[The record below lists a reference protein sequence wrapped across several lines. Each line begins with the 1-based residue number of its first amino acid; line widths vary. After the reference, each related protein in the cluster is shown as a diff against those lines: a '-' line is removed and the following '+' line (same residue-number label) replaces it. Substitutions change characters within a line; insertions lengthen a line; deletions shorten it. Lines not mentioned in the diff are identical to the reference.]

1 MGNSLPKILR
11 ILSKTD
17 SQLHFLSP
25 CIFLI
30 LSELKITVM
39 KKYFALVILVLAAR
53 VFAQADLSAAAK
65 DSVQAFNADVVSKIQ
80 LAAPIVSTPLY
91 YGNKIF
97 AVDNTG
103 TVSCYDSTSAL
114 VWKTNLSVTIT
125 TKPMIADDVLVLGSV
140 NGDIFSIDPK
150 TGNQFQSIGLDRK
163 ISTEIIP
170 FAYQGNIA
178 LAMPKSTGSKT
189 AIVFGTDDG
198 KIHCYDLETLQEYWT
213 NSDAK
218 GTVSGTPVYVNNKI
232 LFTSSDGFLYS
243 IDANNGLLIWR
254 WKESA
259 ESSFAGSNILTDGKT
274 VYLISNDNVV
284 FDIDLLL
291 GKLVWKSKN
300 VNALTPLNLSQD
312 YKTLFV
318 VTKDKKLM
326 IVSAALGKLTK
337 DVKMEQPF
345 DITGSIAIENGK
357 KILFTRSGSVF
368 QLNERYKEEPIISLG
383 TSQINYFIKIDDD
396 KFLCS
401 NLQGRVVDFK
411 LRHN

>member
-1 MGNSLPKILR
+1 
-11 ILSKTD
+11 
-17 SQLHFLSP
+17 
-25 CIFLI
+25 
-30 LSELKITVM
+30 M
-39 KKYFALVILVLAAR
+39 KKYLMMLIMLI
-53 VFAQADLSAAAK
+53 SAKIFSQTDSSAVAK
-65 DSVQAFNADVVSKIQ
+65 DSIRAFNADVVTKIQ
-80 LAAPIVSTPLY
+80 LSSPIVSTPLIW
-91 YGNKIF
+91 NHKIF
-97 AVDNTG
+97 AVDKSG
-103 TVSCYDSTSAL
+103 TVSCYDSAAAP

-140 NGDIFSIDPK
+140 NGDIFAIDPK

-170 FAYQGNIA
+170 FIYQGNIA
-178 LAMPKSTGSKT
+178 WAMPKSTGSKI

-232 LFTSSDGFLYS
+232 LFTSSDGFLYC

-274 VYLISNDNVV
+274 VYAVSNDNVV

-300 VNALTPLNLSQD
+300 VNALPPLNLSQD
-312 YKTLFV
+312 FKTLFV

-326 IVSAALGKLTK
+326 IVSAVQGKLVK
-337 DVKMEQPF
+337 DVKMDVPF
-345 DITGSIAIENGK
+345 DSTGSIAIENGK
-357 KILFTRSGSVF
+357 KILFSRSGSIF
-368 QLNERYKEEPIISLG
+368 QLNEKFKEEEIISLG
-383 TSQINYFIKIDDD
+383 ASQINYFIKIDND

-401 NLQGRVVDFK
+401 NLQGTVVIFK
-411 LRHN
+411 LRQSASANRRRDAQ

>member
-1 MGNSLPKILR
+1 MLMSAKIF
-11 ILSKTD
+11 SQTD
-17 SQLHFLSP
+17 S
-25 CIFLI
+25 
-30 LSELKITVM
+30 
-39 KKYFALVILVLAAR
+39 
-53 VFAQADLSAAAK
+53 SAVAK
-65 DSVQAFNADVVSKIQ
+65 DSIRAFNADVVTKIQ
-80 LAAPIVSTPLY
+80 LSSPIVSTPLIW
-91 YGNKIF
+91 NHKIL
-97 AVDNTG
+97 AVDKSG
-103 TVSCYDSTSAL
+103 TVSCYDSAAAP
-114 VWKTNLSVTIT
+114 VWKTNLSVTIK

-140 NGDIFSIDPK
+140 NGDIFAIDPK

-170 FAYQGNIA
+170 FSYQGNIA

-218 GTVSGTPVYVNNKI
+218 GTVSGSPVYVNNKI
-232 LFTSSDGFLYS
+232 LFTSSDGFLYC

-274 VYLISNDNVV
+274 VYAVSNDNVV

-300 VNALTPLNLSQD
+300 VNALPPLNLSQD
-312 YKTLFV
+312 FKTLFV

-326 IVSAALGKLTK
+326 IVSAVQGKLVK
-337 DVKMEQPF
+337 DVKMDVPF
-345 DITGSIAIENGK
+345 DSTGSIAIENGK
-357 KILFTRSGSVF
+357 KILFSRSGEIF
-368 QLNERYKEEPIISLG
+368 QLNEKFKEEPIIRLG
-383 TSQINYFIKIDDD
+383 AAQINYFIKIDDD

-401 NLQGRVVDFK
+401 NLQGTVVIFK
-411 LRHN
+411 LRIP

>member
-1 MGNSLPKILR
+1 M
-11 ILSKTD
+11 
-17 SQLHFLSP
+17 
-25 CIFLI
+25 
-30 LSELKITVM
+30 M
-39 KKYFALVILVLAAR
+39 KKYFALVILIFAAR
-53 VFAQADLSAAAK
+53 VFAQTDSSVVAK
-65 DSVQAFNADVVSKIQ
+65 DSVQTFNADVVTKIH

-103 TVSCYDSTSAL
+103 TVSCYDSTSTL

-125 TKPMIADDVLVLGSV
+125 TKPMIADDVLALGSV
-140 NGDIFSIDPK
+140 NGDIFAIDPK

-170 FAYQGNIA
+170 FSYQGNIA
-178 LAMPKSTGSKT
+178 LAMPKSSESKT
-189 AIVFGTDDG
+189 TILFGTEDG

-232 LFTSSDGFLYS
+232 LFTSSDGFLYCL
-243 IDANNGLLIWR
+243 DANNGLLIWR

-274 VYLISNDNVV
+274 VYAVSNENVV

-291 GKLVWKSKN
+291 GKLAWRSKN
-300 VNALTPLNLSQD
+300 VNVLPPLNLSQD
-312 YKTLFV
+312 FKTLFV
-318 VTKDKKLM
+318 ITKDKKLM
-326 IVSAALGKLTK
+326 IVSAVQGKLVK
-337 DVKMEQPF
+337 DVKMDVQF
-345 DITGSIAIENGK
+345 DSTGSIAIENGK
-357 KILFTRSGSVF
+357 KILFTRNGEIF
-368 QLNERYKEEPIISLG
+368 QLNEKFKEEPIISLG
-383 TSQINYFIKIDDD
+383 AAQINYFIKIDDG

-401 NLQGRVVDFK
+401 NLQGTVVIFK
-411 LRHN
+411 LRLSASASQRRDEP